1 MWFLV
6 SPTSRLPVFFLA
18 LALAIACGLLF
29 PKLETKAV
37 AARGGIIAFEFAG
50 NVDNAEKMKSA
61 WKEEFRDL
69 QLAWRSI
76 FLDFLFILAYST
88 ALGLAC
94 VLGQELYQ
102 SHNFGAKLG
111 LPWIGGLFAWGV
123 FVAGMLDV
131 IENLALMVVLRGTR
145 HEIWPQ
151 LAYSCAALK
160 FALLF
165 AAIWYCVPWLV
176 MSLPGWIACLY
187 SRITGFL
194 KA

>member
-6 SPTSRLPVFFLA
+6 SPASRLPAFFLA
-18 LALAIACGLLF
+18 FALVIVCGLLF
-29 PKLETKAV
+29 PKLETKAD
-37 AARGGIIAFEFAG
+37 AARGGIVAFEFAG

-61 WKEEFRDL
+61 WKEEFGDL

-76 FLDFLFILAYST
+76 FLDFAFILAYST

-102 SHNFGAKLG
+102 SQNIGVKLAF
-111 LPWIGGLFAWGV
+111 PWIGGLFAWGV
-123 FVAGMLDV
+123 FVAGLLDV

-160 FALLF
+160 FLF
-165 AAIWYCVPWLV
+165 LGTAICYSLPWLV
-176 MSLPGWIACLY
+176 MSLPGWIANL
-187 SRITGFL
+187 
-194 KA
+194 